1 MDYFSLIMDGIS
13 IIGQGVMHIFFV
25 SRLTGKKRRLWHFAV
40 YCLALCAI
48 QWLSLSLNVNG
59 ILSIGAGI
67 LGLYTVSRFALGNQR
82 PISCLA
88 AVLAFYVSQLSFGIL
103 NSVEAAFFPPFVG
116 TPLLYLLLILAQ
128 ILFFVLC
135 IGCYRAV
142 CRFLDWTD
150 DSPAPNIVLL
160 LFPILF
166 FFASELYILQS
177 AYGIYYPSISFE
189 DLRNHS
195 ILLFPQIMG
204 LAALLCTLYAYRQLC
219 QGFRAK
225 ACLLYTYPS
234 PRDS

>member
-177 AYGIYYPSISFE
+177 AYGIY
-189 DLRNHS
+189 
-195 ILLFPQIMG
+195 
-204 LAALLCTLYAYRQLC
+204 
-219 QGFRAK
+219 
-225 ACLLYTYPS
+225 
-234 PRDS
+234 